1 MKASIM
7 RSAGLMRLLVDGE
20 TAGLEPYRDNQIR
33 LLKREVG
40 CCGCHAEAWER
51 VVSTSQSKARA
62 RIKVGNA
69 NRAGDLAIKES

>member
-1 MKASIM
+1 M

-20 TAGLEPYRDNQIR
+20 TAGLEPYRDNLDTC
-33 LLKREVG
+33 LLKREKWAVVD
-40 CCGCHAEAWER
+40 ATLEAWER